1 MRRVLIILA
10 FVIVTL
16 IAALAALFTTPPGR
30 RILSDAVESRLT
42 EAMGGP
48 VRIGALAGAPPG
60 RILLTDVSFADERG
74 TWLTIE
80 RADLNWRPLDLIYG
94 RIAIDALF
102 VDGALIE
109 RRPHYKQESR
119 PFRLPERLP
128 QLSIGRL
135 EIRPLTV
142 GASPAGAPIALR
154 GGGRVAMGG
163 AQFAADLSFASAE
176 AGDKA
181 AFRVSID
188 PHTDLID
195 VFVDIASPADGAITA
210 LAGLGGAVSVKAA
223 GAGPSQQIR
232 IQSEAAFGAVGA
244 LQASVTG
251 DLKSANTL
259 AVIGEFRWGSRY
271 AAIAKELGPRL
282 AFDVVLRRT
291 PEGYAADLRQA
302 ATENASANGTLSAL
316 VDRRG
321 AVASA
326 SAAINVQL
334 AAAYRSELQ
343 ALLGGDARTE
353 ATAER
358 RGAEYAVAG
367 SLEAPR
373 GVLRFIDG
381 ARRNGALS
389 ALVDVDLKP
398 SATGPLFAR
407 AGLQGRGRLTRA
419 TNGVYALDDTRIRAE
434 GLGAYSGRAE
444 YAPKERRFAING
456 KSEIAQEAVTRF
468 APWIGAGAWSAEIDA
483 QGDFDDYAAKIRL
496 QERGGSPSRIA
507 AELGG
512 LPHAPR
518 GAVRFARSDGLSA
531 EADFDTPAPGVI
543 RSRTISARKD
553 GFVLDG
559 SAAYRKDDG
568 GIDLDLRYAAATP
581 TVLARGFIVEGAGKV
596 AGKLALR
603 GNSAIEATASSL
615 ALGGAKIDGLEVSA
629 RGKPAALKISAEAR
643 DTMFG
648 ALLHLRSMRLEAS
661 ADLTERTAAIS
672 ALSATAKNAPLRLV
686 KPATAAFSRGI
697 SLRSL
702 SLAVGERGSVEF
714 DGEYSARHWA
724 AKARGANLT
733 LSDAAD
739 ASADFDFDLDTDR
752 PAPGAGRFRIA
763 SPMSDGAPFEIGG
776 VVGWDGRRLR
786 INDSGANS
794 AFYFTLDA
802 PAQLQRRASL
812 ALDRDGAISG
822 AARFS
827 GPVET
832 IADFLPRTLQT
843 LEGHLDASA
852 SLSGTAA
859 RPSLSGALTLKN
871 GTYTELASGV
881 TIASI
886 SAEARA
892 EPAASG
898 SALRFSAIGRG
909 VGEKR
914 DSIRFSGLAR
924 IGADTDFE
932 GTLSFQDAALTA
944 EVFERAVVTG
954 IANMKG
960 SPGKL
965 ALSGDLDVKSLD
977 YRLRAPRVSRLRP
990 IEIRAV
996 GSDAPEQFAAPQPR
1010 TTTALDIRLSAAN
1023 GVRIEGRGLDSFWKA
1038 NVSLAG
1044 PADEPLLNGRLDL
1057 QRGTIDF
1064 SGRRFAMTRGAVIFD
1079 RLSRNDPS
1087 LDLRAERRT
1096 RDGVLAVIT
1105 VKGRAS
1111 APEVELAS
1119 VPAAPQEDV
1128 TALVLFGKRA
1138 VELTGAESLQ
1148 AAQALARLSG
1158 VGGGAA
1164 RAFGLDMLNVDFD
1177 TESGAGAVAVG
1188 KTLARGLFVS
1198 ARQDVRGENG
1208 SVRVEYGVTDAFSVE
1223 TEIKQTGDQ
1232 TVSANWKKDF

>member
-1 MRRVLIILA
+1 MRRALIILA
-10 FVIVTL
+10 ILIGSL
-16 IAALAALFTTPPGR
+16 IAASAVLLATPPGK
-30 RILSDAVESRLT
+30 RILADAVESRLT
-42 EAMGGP
+42 AATGGP
-48 VRIGALAGAPPG
+48 VTISALAGALPA
-60 RILLTDVSFADERG
+60 RIRLNGVSFADARG

-80 RADLNWRPLDLIYG
+80 RAELNWRPIDLVNG
-94 RIAIDALF
+94 RITIDTLF

-109 RRPHYKQESR
+109 RRPEYKRESQ

-135 EIRPLTV
+135 EVRPLTV
-142 GASPAGAPIALR
+142 GASLAGAPIALR

-163 AQFAADLSFASAE
+163 AQLAADLSFASAE
-176 AGDKA
+176 GGDSA
-181 AFRVSID
+181 ALKVAID
-188 PHTDLID
+188 PSTDIVD
-195 VFVDIASPADGAITA
+195 VFIDIASPNDGAIAA

-223 GAGPSQQIR
+223 GAGPSRQFRVQA
-232 IQSEAAFGAVGA
+232 EAALGAVGGVEA
-244 LQASVTG
+244 TITG
-251 DLKSANTL
+251 DLQSANAL
-259 AVIGEFRWGSRY
+259 AAIGEFRWGSRN
-271 AAIAKELGPRL
+271 AAIAQELGPKL
-282 AFDVVLRRT
+282 AFNVALRKT
-291 PEGYAADLRQA
+291 PEGYAADIRQA
-302 ATENASANGTLSAL
+302 AMNNAKATGALSAL
-316 VDRRG
+316 LDRNG
-321 AVASA
+321 AVSSA
-326 SAAINVQL
+326 SAVLTVQF
-334 AAAYRSELQ
+334 APAYRPKLQ
-343 ALLGGDARTE
+343 ALLGGAARIE

-358 RGAEYAVAG
+358 RGGEYALAG
-367 SLEAPR
+367 SLKAPR
-373 GVLRFIDG
+373 GVLRFIDA

-389 ALVDVDLKP
+389 ALFDVELEP
-398 SATGPLFAR
+398 SATGPQFAR
-407 AGLQGRGRLTRA
+407 AGLRGRGRLTRA
-419 TNGVYALDDTRIRAE
+419 ADGAYALDDARIRAE
-434 GLGAYSGRAE
+434 SLGAYSGRAE
-444 YAPKERRFAING
+444 YAPAKRRFAING
-456 KSEIAQEAVTRF
+456 KAEIAQEALVGF
-468 APWIGAGAWSAEIDA
+468 APWIGAGAWSAEVEADGLIE
-483 QGDFDDYAAKIRL
+483 DYAANIRL

-507 AELGG
+507 AELAG

-543 RSRTISARKD
+543 RSRTISARKKD
-553 GFVLDG
+553 FALDG

-568 GIDLDLRYAAATP
+568 GVELDLRYAATTP
-581 TVLARGFIVEGAGKV
+581 TELARGLVVEGAGKV
-596 AGKLALR
+596 AGKLALN
-603 GNSAIEATASSL
+603 GDSAIEATASAL
-615 ALGGAKIDGLEVSA
+615 ALGGAKIDGLVISA
-629 RGKPAALKISAEAR
+629 RGKPAALKLSAKAR

-648 ALLHLRSMRLEAS
+648 ALPHLRSMRLEAS
-661 ADLTERTAAIS
+661 ADLTARTAAIS
-672 ALSATAKNAPLRLV
+672 VLSATAGNAPLRLV

-697 SLRSL
+697 SIRNFSF
-702 SLAVGERGSVEF
+702 AVGDRGSVEF
-714 DGEYSARHWA
+714 DGEYSSRRWA
-724 AKARGANLT
+724 AKARGSNLA
-733 LSDAAD
+733 LSDAAE
-739 ASADFDFDLDTDR
+739 ASVDFDFDLDTDR
-752 PAPGAGRFRIA
+752 QAPGAGRFRIS
-763 SPMSDGAPFEIGG
+763 SPVTDGAPFEIGG
-776 VVGWDGRRLR
+776 VVRWDGRRLR
-786 INDSGANS
+786 VDDSGANS
-794 AFYFTLDA
+794 AFEFTLDA
-802 PAQLQRRASL
+802 PALLQRRASL
-812 ALDRDGAISG
+812 SLDRNGAITG
-822 AARFS
+822 AAHFS

-832 IADFLPRTLQT
+832 VADFLPRTLQT
-843 LEGHLDASA
+843 LEGRLDASA

-859 RPSLSGALTLKN
+859 RPSLSGALTLRN
-871 GTYTELASGV
+871 GAYTELASGL
-881 TIASI
+881 TIAGI

-892 EPAASG
+892 EPAANG
-898 SALRFSAIGRG
+898 SVVRFAAVGRG
-909 VGEKR
+909 AGEKR

-924 IGADTDFE
+924 IGADTDFD
-932 GTLSFQDAALTA
+932 GTLAFEDAALTA
-944 EVFERAVVTG
+944 DVFERAVVAGTAQ
-954 IANMKG
+954 IKG
-960 SPGKL
+960 SPGRL
-965 ALSGDLDVKSLD
+965 ALSGGFDVKSLD
-977 YRLRAPRVSRLRP
+977 YRIRTPRVSRLRP

-996 GSDAPEQFAAPQPR
+996 GSDAPEQFATPPSR
-1010 TTTALDIRLSAAN
+1010 TTMALDIRLSAAN

-1105 VKGRAS
+1105 VKGRGS
-1111 APEVELAS
+1111 APEIELAS